1 MRGARGYGLVLAL
14 SLGLSLGALPLS
26 ADDAAAQ
33 GATTI
38 LTTGGDC
45 SVVESTF
52 IPVGV
57 GPGSG
62 SLFCPKSTSTSG
74 PGGDATAGRGG
85 SGGSGGRGGHGG
97 PGGDGGFASV
107 HDIANAHAN
116 ASSSVTVGDITTGD
130 ASGHNIAV
138 DATGADDPVVLA
150 IAGSFSDTGVDIF
163 APGGNA
169 QAGTTG
175 GYGIAADASGGAGGA
190 GGDGGEG
197 GDGGDGGDATGGDS
211 GDSASCAAGLLGC
224 LGGNLSL
231 LLAP

>member
-1 MRGARGYGLVLAL
+1 
-14 SLGLSLGALPLS
+14 
-26 ADDAAAQ
+26 
-33 GATTI
+33 
-38 LTTGGDC
+38 
-45 SVVESTF
+45 
-52 IPVGV
+52 
-57 GPGSG
+57 
-62 SLFCPKSTSTSG
+62 
-74 PGGDATAGRGG
+74 
-85 SGGSGGRGGHGG
+85 
-97 PGGDGGFASV
+97 V

-138 DATGADDPVVLA
+138 DARGGEDPSS

-197 GDGGDGGDATGGDS
+197 GAGGAGGDATGGDS

-224 LGGNLSL
+224 LGGNLSVL
-231 LLAP
+231 PPPAAPLVVLPLP